1 MKTKFKTIIMST
13 ITLAILLAG
22 SQVFAMSASSIIG
35 DANQWLNEGASDSKI
50 STDEAWAVLKP
61 IGQILVAIG
70 SVVLVICF
78 MYLGIKYMSADPSGK
93 ADVKQ
98 KLIGLVIATVVIYG
112 GIGLFTIIINLMN
125 GIFA

>member
-1 MKTKFKTIIMST
+1 MKTKLKTIIMST
-13 ITLAILLAG
+13 IMLAILLAG
-22 SQVFAMSASSIIG
+22 SQVFALSASSIIG

>member
-1 MKTKFKTIIMST
+1 MKTKLKAIIMST
-13 ITLAILLAG
+13 IMLVILLAG

-35 DANQWLNEGASDSKI
+35 DANQWLNDGTSDSKI
-50 STDEAWAVLKP
+50 STDEAWEVLKP

-112 GIGLFTIIINLMN
+112 GIGLFTIIINVMN

>member
-1 MKTKFKTIIMST
+1 MKTKLKAIIMST
-13 ITLAILLAG
+13 IMLVILLAG

-35 DANQWLNEGASDSKI
+35 DANQWLNDGASDSKI
-50 STDEAWAVLKP
+50 STDEAWEVLKP

-112 GIGLFTIIINLMN
+112 GIGLFTIIINVMN

>member
-1 MKTKFKTIIMST
+1 MKTKLKAIIMST
-13 ITLAILLAG
+13 IMLVILLAG

-35 DANQWLNEGASDSKI
+35 DANQWINDGASDSKI
-50 STDEAWAVLKP
+50 STDEAWEVLKP

-112 GIGLFTIIINLMN
+112 GIGLFTIIINVMN

>member
-1 MKTKFKTIIMST
+1 MKTKFKTIIMSI

-50 STDEAWAVLKP
+50 STDEAWEVLKP

-112 GIGLFTIIINLMN
+112 GIGLFTIIINVMN

>member
-1 MKTKFKTIIMST
+1 MKTKLKTIIMST
-13 ITLAILLAG
+13 IMLAILLAG
-22 SQVFAMSASSIIG
+22 SQVFALSASSIIG

-50 STDEAWAVLKP
+50 STDEAWEVLKP

>member
-1 MKTKFKTIIMST
+1 MKTKFKTIIMSI

-35 DANQWLNEGASDSKI
+35 DANQWLNDGASDSKI
-50 STDEAWAVLKP
+50 STDEAWEVLKP

-112 GIGLFTIIINLMN
+112 GIGLFTIIINVMN

>member
-1 MKTKFKTIIMST
+1 MKTKLKAIIMST
-13 ITLAILLAG
+13 IMLVILLAG

-35 DANQWLNEGASDSKI
+35 DANQWLNDGASDSKI
-50 STDEAWAVLKP
+50 STDEAWKP

-112 GIGLFTIIINLMN
+112 GIGLFTIIINVMN

>member
-1 MKTKFKTIIMST
+1 MKTKFKTIIMSI
-13 ITLAILLAG
+13 ITLAILLSG

-35 DANQWLNEGASDSKI
+35 DANQWLNDGASDSKI
-50 STDEAWAVLKP
+50 STDEAWEVLKP

-112 GIGLFTIIINLMN
+112 GIGLFTIIINVMN

>member
-1 MKTKFKTIIMST
+1 MKTKLKTIIMST
-13 ITLAILLAG
+13 IMLVILLAG

-35 DANQWLNEGASDSKI
+35 DANQWLNDGASDSKI
-50 STDEAWAVLKP
+50 STDEAWEVLKP

-112 GIGLFTIIINLMN
+112 GIGLFTIIINVMN

>member
-1 MKTKFKTIIMST
+1 MKTKLKTIIMST
-13 ITLAILLAG
+13 IMLAILLTG
-22 SQVFAMSASSIIG
+22 SQVFALSASSIIG

-50 STDEAWAVLKP
+50 STDEAWEVLKP

>member
-1 MKTKFKTIIMST
+1 MKTKLKTMIMST
-13 ITLAILLAG
+13 IILTILLTG
-22 SQVFAMSASSIIG
+22 SQVFALSASSIIG
-35 DANQWLNEGASDSKI
+35 DANNWLNEGASDSKI
-50 STDEAWAVLKP
+50 STDEAWQVLKP